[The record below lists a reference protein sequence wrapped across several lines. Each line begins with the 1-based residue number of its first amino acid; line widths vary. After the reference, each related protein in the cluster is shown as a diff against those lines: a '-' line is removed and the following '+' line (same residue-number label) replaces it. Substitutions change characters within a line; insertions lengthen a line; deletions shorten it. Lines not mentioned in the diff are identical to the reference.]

1 MSESRINNRSDNRSM
16 LSLSC
21 SVYFGPCCGKECSPL
36 KSQPQTSS
44 LAHRLCCEERFKDVG
59 SGLLAH
65 AGSCVSPLQR
75 PSASQSL
82 MLHVRWGLHDT
93 IRNFPDFQVLDSID
107 PPNQRSEE

>member
-107 PPNQRSEE
+107 PPNQ